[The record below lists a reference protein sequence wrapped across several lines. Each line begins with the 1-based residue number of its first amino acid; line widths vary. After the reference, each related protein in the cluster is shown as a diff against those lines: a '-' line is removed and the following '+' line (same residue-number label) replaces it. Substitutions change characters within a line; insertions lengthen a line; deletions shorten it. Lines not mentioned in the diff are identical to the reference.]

1 MEIKGTVIH
10 IGEVEQVTDKFSKQI
25 IAIEYNDGKFDQKI
39 GLEASSDK
47 QYQEI
52 SKAKVGDE
60 VNISF
65 NLRGREWNGKYYN
78 TLALWKVEVLGQ
90 ATVLDTPTAAPI
102 DDDLPF

>member
-10 IGEVEQVTDKFSKQI
+10 IGEVEQVTEKFSKQV

-39 GLEASSDK
+39 GLEASGEK

-52 SKAKVGDE
+52 DKAKVGDE

-78 TLALWKVEVLGQ
+78 TLALWKVEVVVQ
-90 ATVLDTPTAAPI
+90 QNAIESSDSMPI
-102 DDDLPF
+102 DDGLPF